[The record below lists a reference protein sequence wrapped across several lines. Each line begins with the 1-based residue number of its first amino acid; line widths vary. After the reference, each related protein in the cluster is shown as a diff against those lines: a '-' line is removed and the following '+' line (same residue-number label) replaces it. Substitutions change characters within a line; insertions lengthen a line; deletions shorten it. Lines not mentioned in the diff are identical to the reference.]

1 MICTGERRMIN
12 YKQIKIFRLFYGAT
26 IVTALVM
33 GIGIARESYVWP
45 LIGFIASIIAFIAY
59 SDALLRCPHCH
70 SGKTMDMVRIQALRP
85 GFEFYCP
92 MCGELIEIVEPD
104 DPRLKK

>member
-1 MICTGERRMIN
+1 MFN
-12 YKQIKIFRLFYGAT
+12 YKWIKIYWLLKGVM
-26 IVTALVM
+26 IVAALVM

-59 SDALLRCPHCH
+59 SDTVLCCPHCH
-70 SGKTMDMVRIQALRP
+70 SRKAMNMVRIQALRP
-85 GFEFYCP
+85 GFVFYCP
-92 MCGELIEIVEPD
+92 VCGERLEIVESD

>member
-1 MICTGERRMIN
+1 MIN
-12 YKQIKIFRLFYGAT
+12 YKRIKIFRLLYGAT

-59 SDALLRCPHCH
+59 SDTVLRCPHCH
-70 SGKTMDMVRIQALRP
+70 SGKTMNMVRIQALRP
-85 GFEFYCP
+85 GFAFYCP
-92 MCGELIEIVEPD
+92 VCGERLEIVKPD

>member
-1 MICTGERRMIN
+1 MFN
-12 YKQIKIFRLFYGAT
+12 YKWIKIYWLLEGVM
-26 IVTALVM
+26 IVAALVM

-59 SDALLRCPHCH
+59 SDTVLRCPHCH
-70 SGKTMDMVRIQALRP
+70 SGKTMNMVRIQALRALRP
-85 GFEFYCP
+85 GFAFYCP

-104 DPRLKK
+104 DPRLRK

>member
-1 MICTGERRMIN
+1 MFN
-12 YKQIKIFRLFYGAT
+12 YKWIKIYWLLEGVM
-26 IVTALVM
+26 IVAALVM

-59 SDALLRCPHCH
+59 SDTVLRCPHCH
-70 SGKTMDMVRIQALRP
+70 SGKTMNMARIQALRP
-85 GFEFYCP
+85 GFAFYCP
-92 MCGELIEIVEPD
+92 VCGERLEIVKPD

>member
-1 MICTGERRMIN
+1 MFN
-12 YKQIKIFRLFYGAT
+12 YKRIKIFRLLYGAMF
-26 IVTALVM
+26 VTALVM
-33 GIGIARESYVWP
+33 GIAIACGESYVWP
-45 LIGFIASIIAFIAY
+45 RIGFIASIIAFIAY
-59 SDALLRCPHCH
+59 SDTLLRCPHCH
-70 SGKTMDMVRIQALRP
+70 SRKAMDMVRVRTIRP

>member
-1 MICTGERRMIN
+1 MIN
-12 YKQIKIFRLFYGAT
+12 YKRIKIFRLLYGAT

-33 GIGIARESYVWP
+33 GIAIARESYVWP

-70 SGKTMDMVRIQALRP
+70 SRKSNGHGKNTGHQAGLRVLLPHVRRTH
-85 GFEFYCP
+85 
-92 MCGELIEIVEPD
+92 
-104 DPRLKK
+104 